1 MKNWT
6 NALLGSLLCLGVATM
21 LPVSVR
27 AEHDYMPP
35 MGNLTKAGV
44 APDHAKAIHE
54 IRQKSQ
60 QEMAPLH
67 AKLKAQRQAYM
78 EYLSAPNA
86 TEQQAANMSSEM
98 NQTYAKLGDMRLK
111 SWFETRQHLTP
122 EQMQKLKAQRQQ
134 QMANMQM
141 GRRHHQGKHPQGS
154 QSMGEMKM
162 GEMKKMGMMSGKKA
176 PEAAI
181 KSAPAD

>member
-6 NALLGSLLCLGVATM
+6 NGLLGSLLCLGVVAI
-21 LPVSVR
+21 LPVTVK

-78 EYLSAPNA
+78 EYLSSPNA

-98 NQTYAKLGDMRLK
+98 NQTYAKLGDIRLK

-141 GRRHHQGKHPQGS
+141 GRRHHQGNHNKGNHPQGS
-154 QSMGEMKM
+154 QSMGEMQ
-162 GEMKKMGMMSGKKA
+162 KMGMMSGKKA